1 MRPVS
6 REIDA
11 GNAANPAF
19 ARRARPAAVMLLAA
33 TWLGT
38 TGCFT
43 LAKQAF
49 HEAVGAKGDVVCI
62 SGGGSEA
69 LAGFRNLAFKPA
81 TTTVNSLLCPP
92 ELLRAYDRCAN
103 QSWAKLKTAYPD
115 GAPTLSVDSEILYFQ
130 KKGLLSGAF
139 MLTRVRM
146 SSPAELV
153 ADALVRAESDA
164 FRAGGE
170 DDLARASCEALRA
183 FIEQARQPSSPAT
196 EPRP

>member
-1 MRPVS
+1 V
-6 REIDA
+6 
-11 GNAANPAF
+11 GAAA
-19 ARRARPAAVMLLAA
+19 LLLVA
-33 TWLGT
+33 TCSLGT

-49 HEAVGAKGDVVCI
+49 HEAVGAKGDVITI
-62 SGGGSEA
+62 SGGPEELSR
-69 LAGFRNLAFKPA
+69 FRSVDFKAA
-81 TTTVNSLLCPP
+81 TTTVNDRLCPP
-92 ELLRAYDRCAN
+92 ELRRAYDRSARQCA
-103 QSWAKLKTAYPD
+103 AKLAANFT
-115 GAPTLSVDSEILYFQ
+115 GGEPTLTVASEVLYFQ

-146 SSPAELV
+146 SAETESV
-153 ADALVRAESDA
+153 IDAILRAESDA

-183 FIEQARQPSSPAT
+183 FLEQGLSHPAARS